1 LTENRAWNHD
11 GIPLNRLC
19 GDNMTTNDDKP
30 SGLSRRDFLKISS
43 IAASVPLVAG
53 PNVIE
58 VAGQEVAVHGPGAV
72 PITLSVNGKRFS
84 AALEPR
90 VTLLDTLREHFD
102 VTGPKRVCDRAEC
115 GACTVLID
123 NRLVYSCTTLA
134 IEAQGKEIVTAEG
147 LGGGVRPHPV
157 QSAFVNNDAQQ
168 CGFCTPGFT
177 VATKS
182 FLDRN
187 PHGSDAQISHGLA
200 GNLCRCGTYRGI
212 HGVVAQMTG
221 REPKGNAGTSMIAA
235 RAAGVRK
242 GDA

>member
-1 LTENRAWNHD
+1 
-11 GIPLNRLC
+11 
-19 GDNMTTNDDKP
+19 MTTNDDK
-30 SGLSRRDFLKISS
+30 SSSLSRRDFLKISS

-53 PNVIE
+53 PRVIAIE
-58 VAGQEVAVHGPGAV
+58 GQEVAVHGPGPV
-72 PITLSVNGKRFS
+72 PLTLSVNGKQFN
-84 AALEPR
+84 AELEPR
-90 VTLLDTLREHFD
+90 VTLLDALREHFD
-102 VTGPKRVCDRAEC
+102 VTGPKRVCDRGEC

-134 IEAQGKEIVTAEG
+134 IESQGKEIVTAEG
-147 LGGGVRPHPV
+147 LGGGERSHPV

-182 FLDRN
+182 FLERN
-187 PHGSDAQISHGLA
+187 PHSNDAEIARGLA

-221 REPKGNAGTSMIAA
+221 REPKGNAGTTMIAA
-235 RAAGVRK
+235 RAAASPK

>member
-1 LTENRAWNHD
+1 
-11 GIPLNRLC
+11 
-19 GDNMTTNDDKP
+19 MTTNNDKS

-53 PNVIE
+53 PRVIAVE
-58 VAGQEVAVHGPGAV
+58 GQEVAVHGPGPV
-72 PITLSVNGKRFS
+72 PLTLSVNGKRFN
-84 AALEPR
+84 AELEPR
-90 VTLLDTLREHFD
+90 VTLLDALREHFD
-102 VTGPKRVCDRAEC
+102 VTGPKRVCDRGEC

-147 LGGGVRPHPV
+147 LGGGEGPHPV

-187 PHGSDAQISHGLA
+187 PHSTDAEIAHGLA

-221 REPKGNAGTSMIAA
+221 REPKGNAGTTMIAA
-235 RAAGVRK
+235 RAAASPK

>member
-1 LTENRAWNHD
+1 
-11 GIPLNRLC
+11 
-19 GDNMTTNDDKP
+19 MTTNDDKS

-53 PNVIE
+53 PRVIAVE
-58 VAGQEVAVHGPGAV
+58 GQEVAVYGPRSV
-72 PITLSVNGKRFS
+72 PLTLSVNGKRFN
-84 AALEPR
+84 AELEPR
-90 VTLLDTLREHFD
+90 VTLLDALRENFD

-147 LGGGVRPHPV
+147 LGGGGRPHPV
-157 QSAFVNNDAQQ
+157 QDAFVNNDAQQ

-177 VATKS
+177 IATKS

-187 PHGSDAQISHGLA
+187 PHGHDSEIAHGLA

-212 HGVVAQMTG
+212 QGVVAQMTG
-221 REPKGNAGTSMIAA
+221 RKPKGNAGTTMIAA
-235 RAAGVRK
+235 RAAASPK

>member
-1 LTENRAWNHD
+1 MTAN
-11 GIPLNRLC
+11 
-19 GDNMTTNDDKP
+19 GDKS

-53 PNVIE
+53 PKVIE

-72 PITLSVNGKRFS
+72 PVTLNVNGKRFN
-84 AALEPR
+84 AELEPR
-90 VTLLDTLREHFD
+90 VTLLDALREHFE

-123 NRLVYSCTTLA
+123 DRLVYSCTTLA

-147 LGGGVRPHPV
+147 LGGGERPHSV

-187 PHGSDAQISHGLA
+187 PHSNDREIAHGLA

-221 REPKGNAGTSMIAA
+221 REPQGNAGTTMIAS
-235 RAAGVRK
+235 RATASSK

>member
-1 LTENRAWNHD
+1 
-11 GIPLNRLC
+11 
-19 GDNMTTNDDKP
+19 MTTNDDKS

-53 PNVIE
+53 PRVIAVE
-58 VAGQEVAVHGPGAV
+58 GQEVPVHGPGPV
-72 PITLSVNGKRFS
+72 PLTLSVNGKRFD
-84 AALEPR
+84 AELEPR
-90 VTLLDTLREHFD
+90 VTLLDALREHFD
-102 VTGPKRVCDRAEC
+102 VTGPKRVCDRGEC

-134 IEAQGKEIVTAEG
+134 IEAQGKEIVTPEG
-147 LGGGVRPHPV
+147 LGGGERPHLV

-182 FLDRN
+182 FLERN
-187 PHGSDAQISHGLA
+187 PHSTEAEIAHGLA

-221 REPKGNAGTSMIAA
+221 REPKGNAGTTMIAA
-235 RAAGVRK
+235 RAAASPK
-242 GDA
+242 GNA